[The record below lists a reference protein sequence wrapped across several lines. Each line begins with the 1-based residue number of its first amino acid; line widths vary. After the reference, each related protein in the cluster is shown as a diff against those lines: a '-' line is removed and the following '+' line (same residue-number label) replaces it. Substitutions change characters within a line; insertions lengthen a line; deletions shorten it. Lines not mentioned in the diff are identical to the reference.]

1 MLDELWPG
9 LLAIAATRAAAPP
22 PVLPAGLRHDAQHGW
37 QLTGDAGREAAAQER
52 FALFK
57 PLVDLDSWVV
67 AQLGQ
72 SLDGCI
78 ATRTGDAAFVSGTE
92 VLEHLHRLRA
102 LSDAVIV
109 GAGTVAIDNPRLT
122 TRHVPGP
129 NPVRVLFDP
138 QLGLAGG
145 VQRAHVFTDRS
156 VPTLWLC
163 DARWR
168 AQAVDLAGAARV
180 LAVPG
185 LLRDN
190 GSPDVAAAVA
200 ALRARGLKRL
210 LVEGGGVTVSRFLA
224 QRALDRLHLSIAPV
238 LIGDGRR
245 GLLFPGP
252 ERMGDCARPRC
263 RVYSLGGDR
272 LWDVDMRS

>member
-1 MLDELWPG
+1 MLDELWPC
-9 LLAIAATRAAAPP
+9 LLAIAATRAAEPAAAPP
-22 PVLPAGLRHDAQHGW
+22 GLHHDAQHGW
-37 QLTGDAGREAAAQER
+37 QLAGDGRWDAAAQER

-78 ATRTGDAAFVSGTE
+78 ATRSGDAAFVSGSE

-102 LSDAVIV
+102 LADAVIV

-122 TRHVPGP
+122 TRHVAGP

-168 AQAVDLAGAARV
+168 PQAVDLAGAARV

-190 GSPDVAAAVA
+190 GAPDVAAAVA
-200 ALRARGLKRL
+200 ALRMRGFRRL

-252 ERMGDCARPRC
+252 ERLADCARPRC
-263 RVYSLGGDR
+263 RVYPLGSDR
-272 LWDVDMRS
+272 LWDVDLRS